1 MRGSRD
7 LERERDRE
15 EERDV
20 EMEGLPV
27 SLAFSMTCRCSGD
40 TSISSSSCDDRMG
53 YGDDFAAGA
62 DVGGNSLDAMVDVLV
77 FFLFCSLDRKMRF
90 SNSLCVIDG
99 LINSVN
105 S

>member
-62 DVGGNSLDAMVDVLV
+62 DVGGNLLDAMVDILV
-77 FFLFCSLDRKMRF
+77 FFIFCCSLDRKMRF
-90 SNSLCVIDG
+90 SNSLIDG